1 MWRDGLMG
9 PEGEGQG
16 GEMPVE
22 KPQAPWKQGDTAESN
37 LVGGTITITSL
48 SPFASMGS

>member
-1 MWRDGLMG
+1 MR

-37 LVGGTITITSL
+37 LVGGTITITP
-48 SPFASMGS
+48 SPHSSAWAAEQ